1 MVTIKVEGLDQSVM
15 ERLESR
21 AASNNRSLESEAR
34 HILEEASIAAID
46 MSQRQAEF
54 RALSRKLRERRY
66 QCASSRTPSDGDYPV
81 RPWTTAIE
89 MVRATRL

>member
-54 RALSRKLRERRY
+54 RALSRKLRERTKGRSQSPPSEVIIRY
-66 QCASSRTPSDGDYPV
+66 DRDHGHRDGSCD
-81 RPWTTAIE
+81 
-89 MVRATRL
+89 RL